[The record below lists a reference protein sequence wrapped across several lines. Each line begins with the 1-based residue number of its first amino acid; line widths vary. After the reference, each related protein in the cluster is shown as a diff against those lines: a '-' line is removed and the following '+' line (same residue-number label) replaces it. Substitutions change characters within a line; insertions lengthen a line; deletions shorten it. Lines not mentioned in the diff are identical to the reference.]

1 MRKIKCDQ
9 TWSFFVCVLMF
20 WSLLILICLCVH
32 VFQQESEGDVED
44 QISSDLNSGL
54 RAESAVAQSAAGN
67 QTFCLFLQT
76 NISQPGIK
84 SDVTEVCSL
93 NVYSSHLSIDY
104 INWTWP
110 LVAVCITTIDWM
122 QQRQKGKFSN
132 NKITENKIGNN
143 TWQNNTRLFV

>member
-1 MRKIKCDQ
+1 M
-9 TWSFFVCVLMF
+9 WSNVK
-20 WSLLILICLCVH
+20 LLCLCA
-32 VFQQESEGDVED
+32 DVLVLADTHLSVCACFPAGVWGRCGGSD
-44 QISSDLNSGL
+44 QLWFKL

-132 NKITENKIGNN
+132 NKTTENKIGIN